1 MLEFHKF
8 GSSCLDCFIRIY
20 KNQVW
25 LTSSKWSL
33 LVHAADV
40 LWVGDEGKV
49 RPLLRA
55 IVSLMVE
62 KIVQKKRLG
71 QVLHILQ
78 LKKRRIMSKSKA
90 SSCRESPYWGWLW
103 LMVSKMGKERLEW
116 LAGKKLVGNL
126 SSAEITG
133 RATRLSRFLFQDN
146 QTDKVIA
153 FEQALLQIGE
163 LSILSGGPT
172 KTIQTKRG
180 LEHQEHMVNEHLT
193 ESDTV
198 FHNLTRPDNLT
209 RGYPDHP
216 TGLTDRACCDDSRRP
231 DQ

>member
-8 GSSCLDCFIRIY
+8 GNSCLDCFIRIY

-62 KIVQKKRLG
+62 KIVQKKRPG

-78 LKKRRIMSKSKA
+78 LKKRRILSKNRA
-90 SSCRESPYWGWLW
+90 SSCRESPHWGWLW

-116 LAGKKLVGNL
+116 LAGQKVGGEPLVRRDHRERDTTQPLLVPRQPDWQGDRFWA
-126 SSAEITG
+126 SA
-133 RATRLSRFLFQDN
+133 F
-146 QTDKVIA
+146 
-153 FEQALLQIGE
+153 
-163 LSILSGGPT
+163 
-172 KTIQTKRG
+172 
-180 LEHQEHMVNEHLT
+180 
-193 ESDTV
+193 
-198 FHNLTRPDNLT
+198 
-209 RGYPDHP
+209 
-216 TGLTDRACCDDSRRP
+216 TDRRTVHSERGTH
-231 DQ
+231 

>member
-8 GSSCLDCFIRIY
+8 GNSCLNCLIRIY

-78 LKKRRIMSKSKA
+78 LKKRRILSKSRA
-90 SSCRESPYWGWLW
+90 SSCRESPHWGWLW

-116 LAGKKLVGNL
+116 LSGQKVGGEPLLRRDHRESDTTQPLLVPRQPDWQGDRFW
-126 SSAEITG
+126 ARAFTDG
-133 RATRLSRFLFQDN
+133 RTVPSERRN
-146 QTDKVIA
+146 HT
-153 FEQALLQIGE
+153 
-163 LSILSGGPT
+163 
-172 KTIQTKRG
+172 TIRTKRG
-180 LEHQEHMVNEHLT
+180 LEHHEHMVNEHLT

>member
-1 MLEFHKF
+1 M
-8 GSSCLDCFIRIY
+8 SD
-20 KNQVW
+20 
-25 LTSSKWSL
+25 
-33 LVHAADV
+33 
-40 LWVGDEGKV
+40 
-49 RPLLRA
+49 LR
-55 IVSLMVE
+55 
-62 KIVQKKRLG
+62 
-71 QVLHILQ
+71 
-78 LKKRRIMSKSKA
+78 
-90 SSCRESPYWGWLW
+90 
-103 LMVSKMGKERLEW
+103 
-116 LAGKKLVGNL
+116 GKKLVGNL

-153 FEQALLQIGE
+153 FEQALLQMGE
-163 LSILSGGPT
+163 LSTMRGGTT
-172 KTIQTKRG
+172 KTIPTKRG